1 MKKLTM
7 SRTQGI
13 IHLLYHSITRLSKPM
28 TLMLFALCS
37 LPSAMHAQVD
47 LYGYFEPQY
56 SAFYRDSTFYQT
68 NHNKLRV
75 DLKSTAVKNTEFGA
89 NIIYLLYF
97 GKKDWN
103 MLDFL
108 PRRIVALIPPDMYP
122 YYQLSF
128 QDTFYLDNAYARLN
142 IKRTA
147 LTIGKQQISMGTGYF
162 SNPTDVLNVKD
173 ALDPT
178 YEQPG
183 HNALRLDFYIG
194 SRVNLMALYTPI
206 EFDWENSG
214 KLIRVKAGIKR
225 FDFSITGH
233 ELQYTTTDFYT
244 FQQTQQRRRL
254 LGADFVGELLG
265 LGIWGEGICNFMED
279 DDDNW
284 YEFILGTDY
293 TLESGLYAMVE
304 YHRNSL
310 GKPTHNEYFLND
322 WMRYFVGETKTLS
335 RDQMYGFIQ
344 YPLSDL
350 ILVGSSAIYSI
361 SDRSVAIVPT
371 IYYSLFENVDL
382 TLMFNF
388 YLGEEGKLFS
398 SSLGNGGYLRAQI
411 YF

>member
-1 MKKLTM
+1 MKKFRNM
-7 SRTQGI
+7 I
-13 IHLLYHSITRLSKPM
+13 LL
-28 TLMLFALCS
+28 LFGLCS

-47 LYGYFEPQY
+47 LYGYIEPQY
-56 SAFYRDSTFYQT
+56 SVFYIDTSYYQT
-68 NHNKLRV
+68 NYNKLRV
-75 DLKSTAVKNTEFGA
+75 DLKDSAVRNTEFGA

-97 GKKDWN
+97 GKKDWDL
-103 MLDFL
+103 LDFL

-128 QDTFYLDNAYARLN
+128 RDTFYLDNAYARLN
-142 IKRTA
+142 IKRLA
-147 LTIGKQQISMGTGYF
+147 LTIGKQQLSMGTGYF
-162 SNPTDVLNVKD
+162 SNPTDVLNAKD

-194 SRVNLMALYTPI
+194 SRVNFMASYTPI

-214 KLIRVKAGIKR
+214 KLIRAKAGVKR

-254 LGADFVGELLG
+254 IGADFVGELLG
-265 LGIWGEGICNFMED
+265 LGIWGEGIYNFMED
-279 DDDNW
+279 HDDNW
-284 YEFILGTDY
+284 YEFIAGTDY

-310 GKPTHNEYFLND
+310 GKPTQDEYYLND
-322 WMRYFVGETKTLS
+322 WMRYYVGETKTLS
-335 RDQMYGFIQ
+335 RDQMYGLIQ
-344 YPLSDL
+344 YPLTDL
-350 ILVGSSAIYSI
+350 ILAGSSAIYSI
-361 SDRSVAIVPT
+361 SDRSVAIIPT

-382 TLMFNF
+382 TLMFNI
-388 YLGEEGKLFS
+388 YIGEEGKLFH
-398 SSLGNGGYLRAQI
+398 SSLGNGGYLRAQV